1 MHCIAPDGELLGK
14 VLVPETVANV
24 AFGGP
29 KLNRLFIAAA
39 SSLYAVYVGTRGAQ
53 TPGALF
59 QTEREP
65 C

>member
-53 TPGALF
+53 TP
-59 QTEREP
+59 
-65 C
+65 